1 MPHEVRTDSLEA
13 SASTRHDSPRL
24 SLSLLGPWS
33 AALRPGSALVLPGRK
48 PQALLAYL
56 ALSPGPPQP
65 RARLMT
71 LLWGE
76 QEERLAGQS
85 LRRALYLIR
94 RALGAAEDLLISAG
108 DTVGL
113 EAGAIDVD
121 VREFERL
128 AAVDDPD
135 GLEQALVLYRG
146 ELLEGL
152 DVGSAG
158 FEDWLRG
165 QRERMFEVAVQVGG
179 QLLARQTGDGR
190 LEPAVQ
196 TAVRLLAL
204 EPAEEPVHRALMR
217 LYARLGRRAAAL
229 RQYQLCVEVLRREH
243 RVEPEAETTELYL
256 EILQGH
262 AATALAERRT
272 ATVGPAAEAP
282 LVGRAAEMAAL
293 LEALDDAEAG
303 AGRLV
308 VIAGDA
314 GIGKTRL
321 LAELPRAARQRGCRV
336 LSGHCY
342 QTEQVLPFRPFI
354 EALRQ
359 GGLAG
364 EGDAVAGLPPPVRA
378 ELARL
383 FPELGA
389 APTTAAT
396 TAEARAWLFE
406 AVAALLGRLADCQPL
421 VLTVEDIHW
430 ADEMTLFLLAFLA
443 RRIAA
448 RRLLIVATVREEDVE
463 DAPGLGLVLAELA
476 REGRARRIV
485 LGTLSEVETGELV
498 SALGQAC
505 PGEDRVA
512 QRAARVWQASRGNPL
527 VVVETM
533 RELSEQPAVE
543 TAEDPPIPS
552 RVRELIATRLGRLG
566 EPTRHIMAV
575 AAVVAEPSSFEL
587 LAGASGMSERETAEA
602 VERLVRRRVFQSAG
616 ELLEFSHERV
626 RQVALDLLLPARR
639 RALHR
644 AVGETL
650 EALHAGDAGELDDRL
665 AHHFV
670 QARMPDKAVTYLT
683 RFAETARR
691 RHALDEASRSL
702 DQALALVHQ
711 LPGRDGERRGIDL
724 LLRKAFVLA
733 IRTRYRE
740 VFDLLAPHESRVG
753 ALQEPAVAG
762 PYYFRLGIAC
772 LHLRDTDRASDLAGR
787 ALEEGTR
794 CGDRETMG
802 RAHYVQSLRLHW
814 LGHGFEEGVAHARRA
829 IVLLEQVADAHYHG
843 WAYYTLAHHLYY
855 LGAFGPAL
863 DAAAQPEAIADRF
876 HEPRLASLG
885 CLMGLICATRGEW
898 EVGVRHCQHAV
909 ERSND
914 PVVAAASRACL
925 GHAYAL
931 GGDGPRAIVELTP
944 AVEGLRAAG
953 AASGEARFLGCLA
966 DAYLLDGAVALA
978 HDTATRALA
987 LSVALG
993 HPWSRAWAERSLG
1006 RAALA
1011 AGDHGRGEQH
1021 LRSALEQFDALRG
1034 RFEAARTRIDLAELL
1049 HAGGRLA
1056 DARHAVDAARAS
1068 FAALEVPIW
1077 EGRAVDLERRL
1088 GLRT

>member
-13 SASTRHDSPRL
+13 SASARHDSPRL
-24 SLSLLGPWS
+24 SLTLLGPWS

-48 PQALLAYL
+48 AQALLAYL
-56 ALSPGPPQP
+56 ALSPGAPQP
-65 RARLMT
+65 RGRLMT

-94 RALGAAEDLLISAG
+94 RALGVAEDLLISAG

-113 EAGAIDVD
+113 EAGVVDVD

-128 AAVDDPD
+128 AGLDDAD
-135 GLEQALVLYRG
+135 GLEQALALYRG

-165 QRERMFEVAVQVGG
+165 QRERLYEIAVQVAG
-179 QLLARQTGDGR
+179 QLLARQTRAGR

-256 EILQGH
+256 EILPGH
-262 AATALAERRT
+262 APPGLAERRA

-282 LVGRAAEMAAL
+282 LMGRAAEMAAL
-293 LEALDDAEAG
+293 LQALDDAGGG

-321 LAELPRAARQRGCRV
+321 LAELPQAARQRGGRL

-364 EGDAVAGLPPPVRA
+364 EGDAVADLAAPVRA

-406 AVAALLGRLADCQPL
+406 AVADLLGRLADRQPL

-430 ADEMTLFLLAFLA
+430 ADEMTLYLLAFLA

-463 DAPGLGLVLAELA
+463 DAPGLGLVLAELS
-476 REGRARRIV
+476 REGLARRI
-485 LGTLSEVETGELV
+485 LLSALSEVETAELV
-498 SALGQAC
+498 SALGHAR
-505 PGEDRVA
+505 PGEDRTA

-533 RELSEQPAVE
+533 RELLEHPAVE
-543 TAEDPPIPS
+543 TDEDPPIPS

-566 EPTRHIMAV
+566 EPTRQIMAV
-575 AAVVAEPSSFEL
+575 AAVAAEPSSFEL
-587 LAGASGMSERETAEA
+587 LAGAGGMSERETAEA
-602 VERLVRRRVFQSAG
+602 VERLVRRRVLQSAG

-626 RQVALDLLLPARR
+626 RQVALELLLPARR

-650 EALHAGDAGELDDRL
+650 ETLHAGGTGELDDRL

-691 RHALDEASRSL
+691 RHALDEAARSL
-702 DQALALVHQ
+702 DQAAALADQ
-711 LPGRDGERRGIDL
+711 LPGPDGERRRIDL

-733 IRTRYRE
+733 IRTRYQE
-740 VFDLLAPHESRVG
+740 VFDLLAPHEARVG
-753 ALQEPAVAG
+753 DLRDPAIAG
-762 PYYFRLGIAC
+762 PYYFRRGIAC
-772 LHLRDTDRASDLAGR
+772 LHLRETDRANDLARR

-814 LGHGFEEGVAHARRA
+814 LGHGFEDGVAHARRA
-829 IVLLEQVADAHYHG
+829 VVLLEQAADAHYHG

-885 CLMGLICATRGEW
+885 CLMGLICATRGDSEA
-898 EVGVRHCQHAV
+898 GVRHCQHAV
-909 ERSND
+909 ARSND

-931 GGDGPRAIVELTP
+931 GGDAPHAIAELT
-944 AVEGLRAAG
+944 AAIEGLHAAG

-966 DAYLLDGAVALA
+966 DAYLLDGAVTLA
-978 HDTATRALA
+978 HDTAMRALA
-987 LSVALG
+987 LSEALG

-1011 AGDHGRGEQH
+1011 SGDRGGGERH
-1021 LRSALEQFDALRG
+1021 LRTALEQFDALKG
-1034 RFEAARTRIDLAELL
+1034 RFEAARTGVDLAGLL
-1049 HAGGRLA
+1049 HGGGRRVEA
-1056 DARHAVDAARAS
+1056 RDALDAARTA
-1068 FAALEVPIW
+1068 FTALEVPIW
-1077 EGRAVDLERRL
+1077 EARAVDLGRRL
-1088 GLRT
+1088 GLGG